1 MGSKT
6 YLDTTGVSEEIS
18 GDKTR
23 IIIIIYVYFIL
34 IIIYV
39 YFILTFFYVTSL
51 GKKLDQK
58 VALPT

>member
-6 YLDTTGVSEEIS
+6 YLDTTGGSEEIS

-34 IIIYV
+34 IIYV

>member
-6 YLDTTGVSEEIS
+6 YLDTTGGSEEIT

-34 IIIYV
+34 IIYV
-39 YFILTFFYVTSL
+39 YFILTFFYVTSFS
-51 GKKLDQK
+51 KKRNQNE
-58 VALPT
+58 ALST

>member
-6 YLDTTGVSEEIS
+6 YLDTTGGSEEIS

-34 IIIYV
+34 IIYV
-39 YFILTFFYVTSL
+39 YFILTFFYVTFSAEKWL
-51 GKKLDQK
+51 QK
-58 VALPT
+58 VNLKT

>member
-6 YLDTTGVSEEIS
+6 YLDTTGGSEEIS

-23 IIIIIYVYFIL
+23 II